1 MKEEL
6 QELGLSSNEIEVY
19 LVCLKLGEATVNRI
33 ADVSKLPRSTTHD
46 ILISLKNK
54 SLISSLIIKNKTN
67 YLANDPKI
75 IIFGLKEKIEIANKI
90 MPNLL
95 EIKNKIKE
103 KPKAEVFQGKIAVVK
118 LLDEIIELKKPILL
132 IGNQGNALEK
142 IEYHPEKFKIKRTE
156 NKIPIK
162 QILEISEESKKI
174 KEDKYTQI
182 KYLDSLK
189 GSKEAMFIVENS
201 VYHIILQYEIIAIK
215 ITSEDHA
222 ELSRKMFEE
231 LWKIAKKTNTIKLTM

>member
-95 EIKNKIKE
+95 EIKN
-103 KPKAEVFQGKIAVVK
+103 
-118 LLDEIIELKKPILL
+118 
-132 IGNQGNALEK
+132 
-142 IEYHPEKFKIKRTE
+142 
-156 NKIPIK
+156 
-162 QILEISEESKKI
+162 
-174 KEDKYTQI
+174 
-182 KYLDSLK
+182 
-189 GSKEAMFIVENS
+189 M
-201 VYHIILQYEIIAIK
+201 
-215 ITSEDHA
+215 
-222 ELSRKMFEE
+222 
-231 LWKIAKKTNTIKLTM
+231 